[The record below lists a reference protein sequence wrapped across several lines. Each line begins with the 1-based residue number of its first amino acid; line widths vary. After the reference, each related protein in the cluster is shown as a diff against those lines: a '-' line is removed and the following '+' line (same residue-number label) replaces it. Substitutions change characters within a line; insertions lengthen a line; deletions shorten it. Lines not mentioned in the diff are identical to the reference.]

1 MGPAVE
7 QAGGPE
13 GGSGA
18 AETATGRGAA
28 AATCGRDDGSQSARR
43 TPPRAG
49 SALCQEARRAA
60 RGRCW
65 GMARIGGQW
74 RRRCAVGG
82 RRDRRAAGRATS
94 DGHGRGKA
102 TARAQRN
109 GGGKRADILRDAERH
124 GTSWHSPPGR
134 RARGHRATERRTAP
148 RVSAP
153 ELRYTHSSA
162 HEGETQDWCPVTLQP
177 VAQCATVHCTPGPL
191 VDHSAAASAGSIFLF
206 AAIGAPELWRQRR
219 GGVDGQ
225 SAVELWTRQGSIPAA
240 ISHVP

>member
-1 MGPAVE
+1 MLGFLSGDPPPARRRGRGASQRGVRRSDARGPRETRSAAARQAPRQGSRGNSRMGPAVGR
-7 QAGGPE
+7 AGGPE

-28 AATCGRDDGSQSARR
+28 AVTCGRDDGSQSARR

-153 ELRYTHSSA
+153 ELRYTHSRA
-162 HEGETQDWCPVTLQP
+162 HEGGTQDWCPVTLQP
-177 VAQCATVHCTPGPL
+177 VAQ
-191 VDHSAAASAGSIFLF
+191 
-206 AAIGAPELWRQRR
+206 
-219 GGVDGQ
+219 
-225 SAVELWTRQGSIPAA
+225 
-240 ISHVP
+240 